1 VDSQKR
7 MTKQELIDEIC
18 GLLRFGPYKL
28 GVGSSEPAEFLSVLA
43 QKLGVDV
50 VGAHGKPEV
59 ARAIVESSGLQ
70 WTTDCDSSSSKSG
83 GGSTVTTIGI
93 GRLLQATRRLK
104 GIADAQVVDG
114 LDIRPGLELLLGYR
128 YHGYK
133 IWYAL
138 AELVDNSISSFR
150 ISKKKQLIA
159 QDVRLS
165 VSIRFDEENRKI
177 AVTDNA
183 GGISADR
190 LEAALT
196 AGKRPDDLSDLNQ
209 FGFGLKAAGFWFG
222 SQIIVQT
229 RPVGANQSI
238 FLDVDLKEMID
249 TGVPLVP
256 SVTRNES
263 TDHGT
268 TITLAR
274 LWPERSMPEGRTLG
288 KVRSYL
294 ASIYRHDLVA
304 GEISIEVDGVSLEPP
319 KHSVLEA
326 PRWDLPESKPLH
338 WEKPVDI
345 DFRGKRVTGTVW
357 LLERGDTANAGLVL
371 SWKGKAIVGAG
382 AGADDANDSFRPH
395 SIYGRSN
402 SFVSQ
407 RLTGELDMSDFPVTS
422 TKDNLE
428 WTEEEMSDFSLI
440 LRETIDSEPLPL
452 IKMALMYR
460 KRIKPA
466 DVKEDIETAGQS
478 LVDALA
484 TIDPR
489 EFEEIDF
496 SILEANTVDQDQ
508 SRSSTTAHIDQDS
521 GLIADAE
528 VDRATFIV
536 PPFMPGM
543 TSASLVFLHD
553 SLDKRVVRWRKNDGN
568 TLVIEINRASRF
580 MENYASLPQF
590 HLEPVVRMLAAFVIL
605 EIELAA
611 SGSGLGQTVNT
622 KFNQLL
628 NRSLGLPVLP
638 RTDVDP
644 L

>member
-1 VDSQKR
+1 MNIEKR
-7 MTKQELIDEIC
+7 KTKQELVDEIC
-18 GLLRFGPYKL
+18 SLLQIGPYEL
-28 GVGSSEPAEFLSVLA
+28 GVGSSEPAEFLFSLA
-43 QKLGVDV
+43 KKLGVEIG
-50 VGAHGKPEV
+50 GARGKPEV
-59 ARAIVESSGLQ
+59 ARSIVEFSGLD
-70 WTTDCDSSSSKSG
+70 WTIDCDSSLTKSG
-83 GGSTVTTIGI
+83 GGSTVTTTGI
-93 GRLLQATRRLK
+93 SRLLEATRLLVEK
-104 GIADAQVVDG
+104 SVGQTSDG

-128 YHGYK
+128 NHGYK

-150 ISKKKQLIA
+150 ISKKNGLIA
-159 QDVRLS
+159 HDVRLN
-165 VSIRFDEENRKI
+165 VSIRFDEENRVI
-177 AVTDNA
+177 TVTDNA
-183 GGISADR
+183 GGISSDR

-222 SQIIVQT
+222 SRLIIQT
-229 RPVGANQSI
+229 RPAGTDQSI

-249 TGVPLVP
+249 TGEPLIP
-256 SVTRNES
+256 SIGRNES

-294 ASIYRHDLVA
+294 ASIYRHDLAA
-304 GEISIEVDGVSLEPP
+304 GEIAIEVDGDLLEPP
-319 KHSVLEA
+319 KHSVLVA
-326 PRWDLPESKPLH
+326 TRWDKPESEPQH
-338 WEKPVDI
+338 WEKPVDL
-345 DFRGKRVTGTVW
+345 DFRGKRVIGTVW
-357 LLERGDTANAGLVL
+357 LLDRGDTANAGLVL

-407 RLTGELDMSDFPVTS
+407 RLMGELDMSDFPVTS

-428 WTEEEMSDFSLI
+428 WTEEEMAEFSRI
-440 LRETIDSEPLPL
+440 LRESIDSEPLPL

-460 KRIKPA
+460 KRVKQS
-466 DVKEDIETAGQS
+466 DVKEDVEAAGQS
-478 LVDALA
+478 LVDALS
-484 TIDPR
+484 TIDPS

-496 SILEANTVDQDQ
+496 SIVEVNVVEQHRVGDISATHVDQNSDL
-508 SRSSTTAHIDQDS
+508 D
-521 GLIADAE
+521 LE
-528 VDRATFIV
+528 VDIATFNL

-543 TSASLVFLHD
+543 DSASLVFLHD
-553 SLDKRVVRWRKNDGN
+553 STDKRVVRWRKNDGN
-568 TLVIEINRASRF
+568 SLVIEINRASRY

-590 HLEPVVRMLAAFVIL
+590 HLEPVVRMLVAFVLL

-611 SGSGLGQTVNT
+611 SGSGLSQTVNT
-622 KFNQLL
+622 KFNQHL

-638 RTDVDP
+638 RTETDAK
-644 L
+644 